1 MTRNPFRPQETIKD
15 ASLHQEV
22 LVLLAD
28 NRFADASR
36 LLFDLPP
43 NDGYTYHAT
52 ASVSLDEAQT
62 AVGRGRANGLH
73 AWYRAD
79 DGSPRDPPPQ
89 TDVEAYVSVF
99 SPSTT
104 TTSALKNLGTNAKK
118 GSIRSEVAR
127 HLDDKRFIHASLTSR
142 LAVAKCKS
150 PPCLN
155 PSLDFW
161 AWSCRN
167 LEWCGPCPSSELVA
181 TSHHVLP
188 VLMHH
193 FGCATPSHESLE
205 VLKRLADG
213 RPVVDVG
220 SGNGYWSFLLRCYGL
235 TVHAVDNMQSRWRVN
250 WIDDTAVMDG
260 VAWLRRRAGGKDM
273 VMLLVYPVVGVDGAF
288 TRQLVGAFRG
298 DTLAVVGT
306 QNGNGYTGF
315 RGLTMD
321 RYMDREH
328 PDWTRVVQIPLPSFP
343 GKDEAF
349 AMSLHVEDHTRSRSR
364 SRERRSRDYDDDG
377 YHGRSGGGR
386 GEGGYG
392 REDSYAVSDQM
403 LKFLPQK
410 YGRSKYKDRDDQDL
424 AYGSMP
430 PPHPSSPASGAPA
443 SSSTRYYEAQ
453 RESYYRTVEK
463 SGGGP
468 RRERERSEERLR
480 PVETGRSRDRDR
492 NSLGVDS
499 GPGRNR
505 SRSRDGR
512 EREPSPRPP
521 TSRMSSLTVE
531 GNNRGQGSNRLS
543 AAPASPLLE
552 SYRGTYQDCSPMP
565 SPLLLPTK
573 GPAGGGSGGIDMM
586 EALTPPLGYHSDVSE
601 DENGK
606 RSRRARFHDAQDIA
620 TTIAQAL
627 RGEGRPDT
635 RPLIDILP
643 SLTHEQVLELRAEYK
658 RLVKTGVDRKGVN
671 VAKHL
676 RARLKDD
683 DPSLAKACYAVAL
696 GRWESEA
703 YWANFWYQGD
713 KTRRELLIEA
723 LMGRTNDEIRRIKDA
738 FSDKKYGDSL
748 VTCMRTELKEDK
760 FKKAVL
766 LVLDECRMDDYD
778 GYGRRLP
785 LDHDLVDE
793 DVADLRRAVKA
804 DKGGESAMIDI
815 VIRRNHDHL
824 RAILGEYE
832 HRYRTNFAREALKR
846 SGNLVGELLAH
857 ILNGVINRPVRDA
870 LLLHHALNASRKDDL
885 RRELLISR
893 LVRFHWDP
901 AHMQAVRR
909 AFRDR
914 YGKDLGDA
922 IRDAVSGPLGRFCAG
937 LCIARVPNDVRRV
950 ERLHH

>member
-1 MTRNPFRPQETIKD
+1 MTRSRFRPQEAIKD
-15 ASLHQEV
+15 SPLQQVV
-22 LVLLAD
+22 LTLLAKD
-28 NRFADASR
+28 RFADASR
-36 LLFDLPP
+36 LMFCLPSS
-43 NDGYTYHAT
+43 DGYTYHAT

-62 AVGRGRANGLH
+62 AVGLGRANGLH

-79 DGSPRDPPPQ
+79 DGSPREPPPQ
-89 TDVEAYVSVF
+89 TDVEAYISVF
-99 SPSTT
+99 SPSTM

-118 GSIRSEVAR
+118 GSIRSDVAS
-127 HLDDKRFIHASLTSR
+127 HLSEKRFIHASLTSK
-142 LAVAKCKS
+142 LAVPKCKS

-167 LEWCGPCPSSELVA
+167 LEWCGPCASSESVS

-193 FGCATPSHESLE
+193 FGCATPSHESIE
-205 VLKRLADG
+205 VLKRLAAG

-235 TVHAVDNMQSRWRVN
+235 TVHPVDNMQSHWRVK
-250 WIDDTAVMDG
+250 WVDDTAVMDG

-288 TRQLVGAFRG
+288 TRDLVGAFRG

-315 RGLTMD
+315 RRLTMD
-321 RYMDREH
+321 QYMDQEH

-343 GKDEAF
+343 GKDEALF
-349 AMSLHVEDHTRSRSR
+349 VFQRGKDQTRSRSR
-364 SRERRSRDYDDDG
+364 SRERRPRDYDDDG
-377 YHGRSGGGR
+377 YAPAHGRGGSSST
-386 GEGGYG
+386 GGYG
-392 REDSYAVSDQM
+392 REDSYAMSDQM

-410 YGRSKYKDRDDQDL
+410 YSRNSKYKERDDQDL

-430 PPHPSSPASGAPA
+430 PPPVASSSAAP

-463 SGGGP
+463 SGGS

-480 PVETGRSRDRDR
+480 PVEHGRSRERDR
-492 NSLGVDS
+492 SSLGVDS
-499 GPGRNR
+499 GPSRNR

-512 EREPSPRPP
+512 DPSPRPP

-531 GNNRGQGSNRLS
+531 GNNRGATNRLS

-573 GPAGGGSGGIDMM
+573 GGGGGMDMM
-586 EALTPPLGYHSDVSE
+586 EALTPPLGYYSDVSE
-601 DENGK
+601 DENSK
-606 RSRRARFHDAQDIA
+606 RSRRARFHDPQDIA

-643 SLTHEQVLELRAEYK
+643 SLTHEQVLELRTEYK

-683 DPSLAKACYAVAL
+683 DAGLAKACYAVAL

-723 LMGRTNDEIRRIKDA
+723 LMGRTNDEVRYIKDA

-748 VTCMRTELKEDK
+748 ITCMRTELKEDK

-766 LVLDECRMDDYD
+766 LVLDECRMDDFD
-778 GYGRRLP
+778 SYGRRIP

-815 VIRRNHDHL
+815 VVRRNHDHL

>member
-1 MTRNPFRPQETIKD
+1 MTRHPFRPQEAIKD
-15 ASLHQEV
+15 ASLQREV
-22 LVLLAD
+22 LVLLAN

-36 LLFDLPP
+36 LLFGLSP

-52 ASVSLDEAQT
+52 ASVSLDMAQT
-62 AVGRGRANGLH
+62 VVGLGRANGLH

-99 SPSTT
+99 TPSTV

-127 HLDDKRFIHASLTSR
+127 HLDEKRFIHASLTSE
-142 LAVAKCKS
+142 LAVPKCKS

-167 LEWCGPCPSSELVA
+167 LEWCGPCASSALVP

-260 VAWLRRRAGGKDM
+260 VDWLRRRAGGKGM

-288 TRQLVGAFRG
+288 TRELVGAFRG

-321 RYMDREH
+321 QYMDKEHRE
-328 PDWTRVVQIPLPSFP
+328 WTRVVQIPLPSFP
-343 GKDEAF
+343 GKDEALF
-349 AMSLHVEDHTRSRSR
+349 VFQRWRGGPMSLHVQDRTRSRSR
-364 SRERRSRDYDDDG
+364 SRDRRSRDYDDDG
-377 YHGRSGGGR
+377 YARPSG

-392 REDSYAVSDQM
+392 RQDSYAMSDQM

-410 YGRSKYKDRDDQDL
+410 YSRSKYKDRDDQDL

-430 PPHPSSPASGAPA
+430 GGGGGGASS
-443 SSSTRYYEAQ
+443 SSSTRYYETQ

-463 SGGGP
+463 SGAGP
-468 RRERERSEERLR
+468 PRERRERSEERLR
-480 PVETGRSRDRDR
+480 PVVDTGRSRDRT
-492 NSLGVDS
+492 SLAVDDS
-499 GPGRNR
+499 GPSRRNR

-512 EREPSPRPP
+512 GEREPSPRPAM
-521 TSRMSSLTVE
+521 SSSLTVD
-531 GNNRGQGSNRLS
+531 GRQAGSSRLS

-565 SPLLLPTK
+565 SPLLLPTNNK
-573 GPAGGGSGGIDMM
+573 GGIDMM
-586 EALTPPLGYHSDVSE
+586 EALTPPLAYHSDVSE
-601 DENGK
+601 DESSK
-606 RSRRARFHDAQDIA
+606 RSRRARFHDPQDIA

-635 RPLIDILP
+635 RPLVDILP
-643 SLTHEQVLELRAEYK
+643 SLTHEQVVELRAEYK

-683 DPSLAKACYAVAL
+683 DAGLAKACYAVAL

-723 LMGRTNDEIRRIKDA
+723 LMGRTNDEIRHVKDA
-738 FSDKKYGDSL
+738 FADKKYGDSL
-748 VTCMRTELKEDK
+748 ITCMRTELKEDK

-766 LVLDECRMDDYD
+766 LVLDECRMEDYD
-778 GYGRRLP
+778 AYGRRLP

-815 VIRRNHDHL
+815 VVRRNHDHL
-824 RAILGEYE
+824 RAILAEYE
-832 HRYRTNFAREALKR
+832 HRYRANFAREALKR

-857 ILNGVINRPVRDA
+857 VLNGVINRPVRDA